1 MSDDK
6 HSEDSL
12 PTPSSILAEVAELV
26 RFFSRIPPPKL
37 GSWDDLNTAP
47 DFRTRARSIPLA
59 GVVISLPSMLVLL
72 ILSQSA
78 LSPAIIALLAVAV
91 AAAVQ
96 GCLHE
101 DGLSDVVDGFFGGH
115 TAERRLEIMK
125 DSRIGAFGTVA
136 LVLSLSL
143 RWLLLSM
150 LLERFG
156 GMGAALG
163 YLAAE
168 TTGRVGMIWI
178 WNTMPPA
185 YHGGLSTRFG
195 IPQNSAVS
203 WAAGFALPLLIIS
216 LFYLSFWQVAFGAAF
231 SFVVVGALAK
241 LSLAKIKGITGDV
254 LGAAQQVGS
263 LGFLL
268 GVLAL

>member
-1 MSDDK
+1 MPDDK

-12 PTPSSILAEVAELV
+12 PAASSILAEVAELV
-26 RFFSRIPPPKL
+26 RFFSRIPLPKS
-37 GSWDDLNTAP
+37 GSRDDLNTAP
-47 DFRTRARSIPLA
+47 DFRLCARSIPLA
-59 GVVISLPSMLVLL
+59 GIVISLPGMLVLL
-72 ILSQSA
+72 VLSQSN
-78 LSPAIIALLAVAV
+78 LSAAIVALLAVAV
-91 AAAVQ
+91 ATAVQ

-125 DSRIGAFGTVA
+125 DSRIGSFGTVA

-168 TTGRVGMIWI
+168 TAGRVGMIWI
-178 WNTMPPA
+178 WNTVPPA

-195 IPQNSAVS
+195 IPQNKAVS
-203 WAAGFALPLLIIS
+203 QAACYALPLLIIT
-216 LFYLSFWQVAFGAAF
+216 LFYLSFWQVATGAAL

-268 GVLAL
+268 GVLSL